1 MNGFWRSRHGGGVQ
15 APKLTIPWSD
25 RAGAAQRL
33 ASHTGAQGDAVIE
46 KPGFEAIYAQYAS
59 FVWRV
64 LRGMGVGESMIQ
76 DAVQDVF
83 VVVHRRLPDFDH
95 RHSVKT
101 WLFEITYRVACS
113 ARRKKA
119 RARLH
124 EPLSDALRTSAA
136 GPQEATERL
145 HSSRL
150 LSDLLARMP
159 DDRRAVLVLADIEGL
174 SAKEISEV
182 AGIPINTVYSRL
194 RRARIELSRALDA
207 HGWRWP

>member
-1 MNGFWRSRHGGGVQ
+1 MNGFWNSRHEGGVQ
-15 APKLTIPWSD
+15 VPKLTIPWSD
-25 RAGAAQRL
+25 HARTARAGATQA
-33 ASHTGAQGDAVIE
+33 GAQGDVVNE

-113 ARRKKA
+113 ARRKYA
-119 RARLH
+119 RARMH
-124 EPLSDALRTSAA
+124 EPLPEALRTPAP

-150 LSDLLARMP
+150 LANLLDRMP
-159 DDRRAVLVLADIEGL
+159 DDRRVVLVLSDVEGL

-207 HGWRWP
+207 HGWRLP